1 MGGEENE
8 EGKKNLKGG
17 GTKGIQGGYE
27 VGEEK
32 NKKLKGAYS
41 GGGGFLS
48 HWGLGF
54 KV

>member
-1 MGGEENE
+1 M
-8 EGKKNLKGG
+8 KKEKKPKGG

-41 GGGGFLS
+41 RGGGGGGFVS